1 MITYSKYVKVYYEKR
16 TVTNCSPCR
25 SYIKQEL
32 LCSCREKLSNARMIS
47 LPVGYLQVLHVMM
60 SPEAMAEIE
69 TNTCQD
75 ER

>member
-1 MITYSKYVKVYYEKR
+1 MITYSKYVKVCYEKR